1 MSRRH
6 VKGAREAMSC
16 NSVVRGSDDCPP
28 PSKRHFLEIITI
40 LGLAML
46 VLRERLTKDGKE
58 TGQGSSICT
67 VYQYLYTVPCPREEE
82 DLSSAFE

>member
-1 MSRRH
+1 M
-6 VKGAREAMSC
+6 
-16 NSVVRGSDDCPP
+16 
-28 PSKRHFLEIITI
+28 T
-40 LGLAML
+40 L